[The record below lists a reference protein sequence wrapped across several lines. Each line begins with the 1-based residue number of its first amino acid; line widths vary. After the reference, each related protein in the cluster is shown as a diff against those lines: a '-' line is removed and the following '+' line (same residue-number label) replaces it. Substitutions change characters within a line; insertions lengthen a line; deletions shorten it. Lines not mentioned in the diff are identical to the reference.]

1 MIIHIFNS
9 KSEWVA
15 YIVNSNVFSA
25 ETNDWIGWLDNND
38 FYSPMGEYLGELTQ
52 VGSVYR
58 ILRNLTQLPKFG
70 RIPPIPP
77 IPPIPSTP
85 PIPPVLPNLP
95 SGYIDIFDE
104 KEK

>member
-1 MIIHIFNS
+1 MVIHIFNS

-15 YIVNSNVFSA
+15 YIVKGNVFSA

-38 FYSPMGEYLGELTQ
+38 FYSPMGEHLGELVK

-58 ILRNLTQLPKFG
+58 ILRNLMQLPKFG

-77 IPPIPSTP
+77 IPSIPSIP
-85 PIPPVLPNLP
+85 PIPPISPILPV
-95 SGYIDIFDE
+95 GYIDIFDD